1 MNTILSKKSIIK
13 KTIQVG
19 GSTLISRALGFVR
32 VALLARFLPFGIVS
46 DSFLTAFKIP
56 NSLRKIFAEGALSA
70 AFIPTIVS
78 IVKTDNKK
86 EANSLISLAF
96 LIFEGFLLI
105 FCILVFFFSNNVV
118 SFTTPGFS
126 KEQIELTA
134 PLLKILIFFILFLSS
149 SSLLTGSLQAVNHF
163 FVPAFAPVLLNI
175 VFITA
180 LVLGLYYNL
189 PIKFLCYAILIGGFL
204 QFLLHIIMYLR
215 LGFSF
220 GKIDKQAW
228 FNFKKVMIIFLP
240 IFFSMSIMEINFFID
255 ENLAS
260 YLPSGSIS
268 LIDYAWRFMGIP
280 LGVFATALSTIL
292 LPHFANIKK
301 YAPSRLSYY
310 LLESTKLVIW
320 VILPATILMSY
331 FADKIFMTLFMSKNF
346 PISRMPEAQS
356 IFIIFLSGLLFFS
369 LNKILLNIYY
379 SLSDSKIPMFVSIF
393 ATIMNYS
400 LSKTLMPWFN
410 AMGVAFA
417 TTISLGF
424 IQTFLFFIFLFK
436 KYKFTIYPKNLFTFI
451 YRYLIQLTV
460 VLVIFFIT
468 YFAISNLIKYYFPEV
483 LAHFLIDKIGFWFW
497 VGPLCALV
505 FLILYFTKKMFGV
518 KLYFLD

>member
-13 KTIQVG
+13 KTLQVG
-19 GSTLISRALGFVR
+19 GSTLISRALGFIR
-32 VALLARFLPFGIVS
+32 VSLLARYLPFGVVS
-46 DSFLTAFKIP
+46 DAFLTAFKIP

-70 AFIPTIVS
+70 AFIPTIVT
-78 IVKTDNKK
+78 IVKTDNKQ

-96 LIFEGFLLI
+96 LIFEGFLLV
-105 FCILVFFFSNNVV
+105 FCILVFSFSDFIV
-118 SFTTPGFS
+118 SVTTPGFS
-126 KEQIELTA
+126 PEQIALTA

-149 SSLLTGSLQAVNHF
+149 SALLTGSLQSVSHF
-163 FVPAFAPVLLNI
+163 FVPAFAPVLLNV

-180 LVLGLYYNL
+180 LILGLVYNL
-189 PIKFLCYAILIGGFL
+189 PITFLCYAILFGGFL
-204 QFLLHIIMYLR
+204 QFLLHIFMYFK

-228 FNFKKVMIIFLP
+228 VNFKKVMLIFLP

-292 LPHFANIKK
+292 LPHFANIRKH
-301 YAPSRLSYY
+301 APSRLSYY

-320 VILPATILMSY
+320 VIVPATILMSF
-331 FADKIFMTLFMSKNF
+331 FADKIFMTLFMSKSF
-346 PISRMPEAQS
+346 PIARMPEAQS

-379 SLSDSKIPMFVSIF
+379 SLSDSKIPMLVSIF
-393 ATIMNYS
+393 ATIMNYT
-400 LSKTLMPWFN
+400 LSKLLMPYFN
-410 AMGVAFA
+410 ASGVACA

-424 IQTFLFFIFLFK
+424 LQTFFFFLFLFK
-436 KYKFTIYPKNLFTFI
+436 KYKFTIYPKYLFTFI
-451 YRYLIQLTV
+451 YRYLIQLICT
-460 VLVIFFIT
+460 LTLFFAS
-468 YFAISNLIKYYFPEV
+468 YYLLFNLIQVYLPATLSNF
-483 LAHFLIDKIGFWFW
+483 FIDKIGFWFW
-497 VGPLCALV
+497 VGPLCGLV
-505 FLILYFTKKMFGV
+505 FLFLYFTKKLFGV